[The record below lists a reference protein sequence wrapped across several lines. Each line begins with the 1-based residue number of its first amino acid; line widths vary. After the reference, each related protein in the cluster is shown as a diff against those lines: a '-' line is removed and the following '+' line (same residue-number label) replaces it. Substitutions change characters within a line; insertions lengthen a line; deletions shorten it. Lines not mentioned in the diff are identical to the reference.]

1 MNEQSAGVLPD
12 HCHPKIRQIHEYWC
26 SIHPPEGLPA
36 RRHFDPLDIPS
47 LLPNIA
53 LIDVPGPEK
62 DFTFRLMGTK
72 LVDFYGADFTG
83 KPFVS
88 AYLKATESMAY
99 NDLRATVADHLPRW
113 RRGQAMFVRNRE
125 YVIIE
130 RLYLPFANDGATVNM
145 MLGLILAKYGS
156 NDFI

>member
-53 LIDVPGPEK
+53 LIDVPGQE
-62 DFTFRLMGTK
+62 
-72 LVDFYGADFTG
+72 